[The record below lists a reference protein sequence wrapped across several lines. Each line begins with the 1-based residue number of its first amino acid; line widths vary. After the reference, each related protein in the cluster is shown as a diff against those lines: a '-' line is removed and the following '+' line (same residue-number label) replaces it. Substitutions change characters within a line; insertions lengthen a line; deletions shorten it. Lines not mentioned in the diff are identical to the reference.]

1 MDKMREEFEEWAA
14 SYRDHN
20 GLPHFTLR
28 RPDGKYV
35 DGRTELCWRGWK
47 ASRESFVLHLPHMAD
62 YVNMLGQVDKCYS
75 YLDDL
80 HAAIHAAG
88 IRTK

>member
-1 MDKMREEFEEWAA
+1 MDKIREEFEARFPREAGIRLDDDGLYSGPWASFYNA
-14 SYRDHN
+14 RW
-20 GLPHFTLR
+20 
-28 RPDGKYV
+28 
-35 DGRTELCWRGWK
+35 EAWK
-47 ASRESFVLHLPHMAD
+47 ASRESLVLHLPHMAD